1 MPRLVAFLRGM
12 NVGGHRLPMTSLR
25 GYFEALKF
33 KKVETFI
40 ASGNVIFDAPAGD
53 FTALEGRIEKYLAR
67 ELGYA
72 APTFVRTL
80 PGVASVVA
88 HRAFPKTTAEDSL
101 YVYFLKTAPDAAL
114 KKSVAELE
122 SDVDKFG
129 LHGRELYW
137 RCRGKISEV
146 STAWPGLEKLMRSAV
161 ATSRNVTMLRKL
173 LAQYGEILAVE
184 EQVR

>member
-12 NVGGHRLPMTSLR
+12 NVGSHRLPMTSLR

-40 ASGNVIFDAPAGD
+40 ASGNVIFDAPTGD
-53 FTALEGRIEKYLAR
+53 LTALEGRIEQHLAR

-72 APTFVRTL
+72 VPTFVRTL
-80 PGVASVVA
+80 PEVASVVA
-88 HRAFPKTTAEDSL
+88 HRAFSETEAEDSL
-101 YVYFLKTAPDAAL
+101 FVYFLKTEPEAAL
-114 KKSVAELE
+114 KKAVAELE
-122 SDVDKFG
+122 SDVDEFG

-137 RCRGKISEV
+137 RCRGKISQV

-161 ATSRNVTMLRKL
+161 ATSRNVTTLRKFI
-173 LAQYGEILAVE
+173 AQHGEL
-184 EQVR
+184 